1 MKDLGDGRC
10 DLSHPSYLIKDN
22 LCKRFRKEGDRGCN
36 GEECYRLHHTE
47 QPGKYVLGRAH
58 FRNSFEQNRGD
69 RRRAAR
75 FDAEIAERAEVVQ
88 ETLTHL
94 GLSGS

>member
-1 MKDLGDGRC
+1 M
-10 DLSHPSYLIKDN
+10 
-22 LCKRFRKEGDRGCN
+22 
-36 GEECYRLHHTE
+36 
-47 QPGKYVLGRAH
+47 
-58 FRNSFEQNRGD
+58 GD